1 MCTRYGFRTKI
12 SLAASPTPCCCFS
25 ASSPRVGDG
34 LRLRSSSSEIR
45 ESSSDSPILG
55 AGGRRSYMGKFAVG
69 SAWHCTGPSLDES
82 LSSPRFRLLVAAI
95 LLASVGSVEP
105 LRESTSLVGVSPS
118 LGSLSSPCGGDASSF
133 HPRFL
138 SFLVSF
144 SSGTAAAAAAI
155 SSTLGLGRTSTPA
168 MAASCARSRSPR
180 SLSSRFASSA
190 RARSVVSLTFLF
202 SSRNSTARADALSPI
217 VSHTR

>member
-1 MCTRYGFRTKI
+1 MHQARITQNLVSSVADSLLLLFRVVAPGRRRAPVPFVLLGNK
-12 SLAASPTPCCCFS
+12 
-25 ASSPRVGDG
+25 RVLVGY
-34 LRLRSSSSEIR
+34 
-45 ESSSDSPILG
+45 PILG
-55 AGGRRSYMGKFAVG
+55 AGGRPWSMGKFAVR
-69 SAWHCTGPSLDES
+69 SAWHCTGPSLDEVALLAALPS
-82 LSSPRFRLLVAAI
+82 LGRCVI

-118 LGSLSSPCGGDASSF
+118 LAPCRPRGATSSF

-168 MAASCARSRSPR
+168 MAANCALSFPSLLILPSRAR
-180 SLSSRFASSA
+180 RARRSSR
-190 RARSVVSLTFLF
+190 
-202 SSRNSTARADALSPI
+202 
-217 VSHTR
+217 

>member
-1 MCTRYGFRTKI
+1 MCTRYGLRTKI
-12 SLAASPTPCCCFS
+12 SLAASPAPCCCFP
-25 ASSPRVGDG
+25 ASSAPGDG
-34 LRLRSSSSEIR
+34 LRLRSSSSEMR
-45 ESSSDSPILG
+45 ESASDTPILG
-55 AGGRRSYMGKFAVG
+55 AEGRRSYMGKFAVG

-82 LSSPRFRLLVAAI
+82 LSSPRFRFLVAAI

-118 LGSLSSPCGGDASSF
+118 LGSFSSPCGGDASSF

-138 SFLVSF
+138 SILVSF
-144 SSGTAAAAAAI
+144 SSGTAAAASI

>member
-1 MCTRYGFRTKI
+1 MCTRYGLRTKI
-12 SLAASPTPCCCFS
+12 SLAASPAPCCCFP
-25 ASSPRVGDG
+25 ASSAPGDG
-34 LRLRSSSSEIR
+34 LRLRSSSSEMR
-45 ESSSDSPILG
+45 ESASDTPILG
-55 AGGRRSYMGKFAVG
+55 AEGRRSYMGKFAVG

-82 LSSPRFRLLVAAI
+82 LSSPRFSLLTAI

-190 RARSVVSLTFLF
+190 RARSVVSLMFLF
-202 SSRNSTARADALSPI
+202 SRKNSTAREDALSPI

>member
-1 MCTRYGFRTKI
+1 
-12 SLAASPTPCCCFS
+12 
-25 ASSPRVGDG
+25 
-34 LRLRSSSSEIR
+34 
-45 ESSSDSPILG
+45 
-55 AGGRRSYMGKFAVG
+55 MGKFAVG

-105 LRESTSLVGVSPS
+105 LRESTSLVGVSPRWV
-118 LGSLSSPCGGDASSF
+118 PCRPLRGDASSF

-155 SSTLGLGRTSTPA
+155 SRPSGWAGRRRPRWPPA
-168 MAASCARSRSPR
+168 VRALVPLAPYPPASRAPPR
-180 SLSSRFASSA
+180 G
-190 RARSVVSLTFLF
+190 SVVSLTFLF